1 MTKFKAVNNEG
12 RKSTWPPAH
21 GYISISAVTPT
32 SYASCSMLSFFFHA
46 EKAEDGERSDH
57 TYRSRPPPSTPS
69 LQFPRHL
76 CTSLCLQLY
85 NNKALNLRRGVNPSL
100 EKERKRQRKEVEGE
114 KGWVAVEGVAGKRR
128 GEEKRKWDA
137 MKLNHRKGRVGQRR
151 GTD

>member
-1 MTKFKAVNNEG
+1 
-12 RKSTWPPAH
+12 
-21 GYISISAVTPT
+21 
-32 SYASCSMLSFFFHA
+32 MLSFLFHA

-128 GEEKRKWDA
+128 VSAASLAPSSFLHTFLFVPHYVVLRHNA
-137 MKLNHRKGRVGQRR
+137 
-151 GTD
+151 

>member
-1 MTKFKAVNNEG
+1 MTKFKAVNMKAE
-12 RKSTWPPAH
+12 SSHDHQPMAIFQSVLLPPP
-21 GYISISAVTPT
+21 PT
-32 SYASCSMLSFFFHA
+32 LPAPCFPFFPLFFFHA

-76 CTSLCLQLY
+76 CTSLCLQLH

-114 KGWVAVEGVAGKRR
+114 KGWVAVEGGGR
-128 GEEKRKWDA
+128 GCRK
-137 MKLNHRKGRVGQRR
+137 KER
-151 GTD
+151 

>member
-1 MTKFKAVNNEG
+1 MTKFKAANMKAESSHDHQPMAIFQSVLL
-12 RKSTWPPAH
+12 PPP
-21 GYISISAVTPT
+21 PT
-32 SYASCSMLSFFFHA
+32 LPAPCFPFPPLFFFHA

-76 CTSLCLQLY
+76 CTSLCLQLH

-114 KGWVAVEGVAGKRR
+114 KGWVAVEGGGR
-128 GEEKRKWDA
+128 GCRK
-137 MKLNHRKGRVGQRR
+137 KER
-151 GTD
+151 